1 MAGHLST
8 PPGVMPNGQPVT
20 FTPAA
25 ALPRRRG
32 VRLWQASALLWAG
45 AAPLIAVVVIGAVQ
59 AQTLTPQLALVLAAA
74 FFAIVCVLTLI
85 WAMQGLRRSIEESRI
100 DAQLA
105 EISAAVRRF
114 AEHSVL
120 SDDARRLLN
129 RASERELL
137 VRAIEED
144 IAAEEW
150 DAATVLCG
158 ELAERFGYRQ
168 EAEQFRSRIDQARAA
183 TTERRVSDA
192 IAQLDGLIVQRRW
205 DAALREAARIRRL
218 FPDSPRVENLRQRVE
233 QARSVYK
240 ADLERR
246 FLDAAQENR
255 IEDAME
261 LLKEL
266 DGYLTETEAAPY
278 REVARGVIGKARE
291 NLGAQFKIA
300 VQDRRWAHAAAIGR
314 RIINE
319 FPNTRMATEVREMMD
334 RILSEANAPQPS

>member
-8 PPGVMPNGQPVT
+8 PGAMPNGQPMSFAPT
-20 FTPAA
+20 A

-32 VRLWQASALLWAG
+32 VRLWQCSALLWAG
-45 AAPLIAVVVIGAVQ
+45 AAPLIAVVVVVSVQ
-59 AQTLTPQLALVLAAA
+59 QQVLSNAMALTLAAA

-85 WAMQGLRRSIEESRI
+85 WAMQGLRQSIDESRI
-100 DAQLA
+100 DVQVA
-105 EISAAVRRF
+105 ELSQAMRRF
-114 AEHSVL
+114 SEHSIL

-144 IAAEEW
+144 IAGEEW
-150 DAATVLCG
+150 DAATVLCE

-168 EAEQFRSRIDQARAA
+168 EAEQYRSRIDQSRAA

-205 DAALREAARIRRL
+205 DPALREAARVRRL

-246 FLDAAQENR
+246 FLDSAQENR
-255 IEDAME
+255 VEDAMD

-266 DGYLTETEAAPY
+266 DGYLTETQAAPY
-278 REVARGVIGKARE
+278 REVARGVIGKARD

-334 RILSEANAPQPS
+334 RILSEANAPQPT

>member
-1 MAGHLST
+1 MAGTYAPLST
-8 PPGVMPNGQPVT
+8 SSNGQPVV
-20 FTPAA
+20 FTPQA
-25 ALPRRRG
+25 ALPRRRS
-32 VRLWQASALLWAG
+32 VRLWQCSALLWAG
-45 AAPLIAVVVIGAVQ
+45 AAPLIAVVVIEAVRT
-59 AQTLTPQLALVLAAA
+59 QTLTPTMALALASA

-85 WAMQGLRRSIEESRI
+85 WALQGLRQSIEEGRVDGQI
-100 DAQLA
+100 ADLA
-105 EISAAVRRF
+105 AAIRRLN
-114 AEHSVL
+114 EHSLL

-129 RASERELL
+129 RAGERELL

-150 DAATVLCG
+150 DAATVLCN

-168 EAEQFRSRIDQARAA
+168 EAEQYRSRIEQARAA
-183 TTERRVSDA
+183 VTERRVADA

-205 DAALREAARIRRL
+205 DAALREAARIKRL

-233 QARSVYK
+233 QARNVYK
-240 ADLERR
+240 SDLERR
-246 FLDAAQENR
+246 FLEAAQENR
-255 IEDAME
+255 IEEAME

-266 DGYLTETEAAPY
+266 DGYLTETQAAPY

-291 NLGAQFKIA
+291 NLGAQFKLA